1 MEMIRELI
9 LTRLVQEIVND
20 TNAEQLFDAIFI
32 EETGI
37 DSKNVIEILQNC
49 LLSLKGELSVD
60 DYEYAS
66 EYLAAL
72 PSNNQEM
79 DYILLKISGAL
90 SAGVEDKDL
99 ATITSKTFWS
109 LYAIA
114 CKKSISMPKVV
125 FENPE
130 AYYSQVS
137 TDTRQQQK
145 AHQICLNAF
154 GMDACR
160 FDVKTMPGLK
170 VFLHPIHSKNKKI
183 RTKKKNLHRVLK
195 TTKKIMQAH
204 KIAHRN
210 DSYHYFMGKS
220 HIVPEEFTRSIVKSF
235 LSEGRGMIND

>member
-1 MEMIRELI
+1 MEMIRDSI

-20 TNAEQLFDAIFI
+20 TYADQLFNAIFTV
-32 EETGI
+32 ETGI
-37 DSKNVIEILQNC
+37 DSKIVIELLQKC
-49 LLSLKGELSVD
+49 LLLLKEELSAD
-60 DYEYAS
+60 DYEYAG

-79 DYILLKISGAL
+79 DYILLKIAGAL
-90 SAGVEDKDL
+90 TVGVDEKDW

-125 FENPE
+125 FENPK

-145 AHQICLNAF
+145 AHEICLNAF

-170 VFLHPIHSKNKKI
+170 VFLHPIRSKNKKI
-183 RTKKKNLHRVLK
+183 RTKKKNLHRVLR

-220 HIVPEEFTRSIVKSF
+220 HVVPEEFTRSIVKNF
-235 LSEGRGMIND
+235 LSERRGMIDD